1 MQQRAQRREQLS
13 ALMVAE
19 GLALGDWEW
28 RLPGLRLYLQTGGG
42 ELTAEEFVAQAWALS
57 QPAPAGV
64 QAYAV

>member
-13 ALMVAE
+13 ALMAAE
-19 GLALGDWEW
+19 GLVLGDWEW

-42 ELTAEEFVAQAWALS
+42 DLAPEEFVAQARALS
-57 QPAPAGV
+57 QLAPAGV